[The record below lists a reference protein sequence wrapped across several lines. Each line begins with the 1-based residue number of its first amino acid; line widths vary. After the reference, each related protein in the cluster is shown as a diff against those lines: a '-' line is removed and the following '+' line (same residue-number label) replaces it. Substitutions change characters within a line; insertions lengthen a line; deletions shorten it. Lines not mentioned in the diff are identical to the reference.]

1 MSEPFRKRW
10 GLFPNPE
17 VARTSAALDARQDC
31 QRIVRL
37 MGQYDMAWDMQRALE
52 LAWTSTQIEL
62 NELRITPTNA
72 AVFQDLAEQLI
83 FRGGSLA
90 PPTAA

>member
-10 GLFPNPE
+10 GLFPYPE
-17 VARTSAALDARQDC
+17 VARTIASLDAHTDC

-52 LAWTSTQIEL
+52 LALFYT
-62 NELRITPTNA
+62 
-72 AVFQDLAEQLI
+72 
-83 FRGGSLA
+83 
-90 PPTAA
+90 